1 MKTIIVKSQGDVKEL
16 KKFIAKLEKYTDKV
30 LPGAVICERYL
41 DTTNYNTITGEMK
54 DATLLNDYDLFIV
67 GVTVP
72 LEVMSLQ
79 NINKARTF
87 VCELNEYDSAKN
99 YVIMI

>member
-1 MKTIIVKSQGDVKEL
+1 
-16 KKFIAKLEKYTDKV
+16 
-30 LPGAVICERYL
+30 
-41 DTTNYNTITGEMK
+41 MK
-54 DATLLNDYDLFIV
+54 DATALNDYDLFIV